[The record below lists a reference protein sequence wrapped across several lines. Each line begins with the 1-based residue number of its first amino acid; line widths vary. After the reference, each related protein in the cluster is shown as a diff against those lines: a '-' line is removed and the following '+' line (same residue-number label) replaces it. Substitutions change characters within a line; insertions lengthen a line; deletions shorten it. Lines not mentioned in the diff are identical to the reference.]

1 MRYEFHPEALT
12 EYDEAAHY
20 YATQELGLDLRFTTA
35 VEQAIQTI
43 LEAPTRW
50 RLFDEDVRRYLT
62 HVFPFGVLYTIE
74 SDYLLIVA
82 VMHLRRRPGYWKQ
95 RIR

>member
-12 EYDEAAHY
+12 EYNEAAQY
-20 YATQELGLDLRFTTA
+20 YATQEPGLDLRFITA

-50 RLFDEDVRRYLT
+50 KLSDQDVRRHLT

-74 SDYLLIVA
+74 SDYVLIVA